1 MSFINLHFIQSI
13 PASLM
18 NRDDTDS
25 AKSITVGNVRRD
37 RISSQSWK
45 KAMRDTLRQQS
56 IENGVWGVRTKR
68 LPREVVDI
76 LVERGRDRDIATAKT
91 IRAFQASGISCH
103 EEKPQTNV
111 QLNVAETAKTVIAD
125 LVDAHFDEIQDNVP
139 DEVKTNLIKSFDP
152 DRVVD
157 IALFGRLI
165 TELKRAPRIDGAVG
179 VSHPFGVTSS
189 TVESDYWTSTDD
201 IQNDEDAASGNLGVS
216 DLTAPVFYRHIFVD
230 TTQLEHNLA
239 GTDIGI
245 NDVLHKLINVAITA
259 SPTGKQNSTS
269 AHTLPSVVI
278 AERSALNIS
287 AASAFTTPIKSDT
300 VLHDAIDK
308 LTRAVKRYS
317 IDFTALSLS
326 DEADDVLDTATHI
339 DAVNSIDELI
349 KRLVN

>member
-111 QLNVAETAKTVIAD
+111 QLNVA
-125 LVDAHFDEIQDNVP
+125 
-139 DEVKTNLIKSFDP
+139 
-152 DRVVD
+152 
-157 IALFGRLI
+157 
-165 TELKRAPRIDGAVG
+165 
-179 VSHPFGVTSS
+179 
-189 TVESDYWTSTDD
+189 
-201 IQNDEDAASGNLGVS
+201 
-216 DLTAPVFYRHIFVD
+216 
-230 TTQLEHNLA
+230 
-239 GTDIGI
+239 
-245 NDVLHKLINVAITA
+245 
-259 SPTGKQNSTS
+259 
-269 AHTLPSVVI
+269 
-278 AERSALNIS
+278 
-287 AASAFTTPIKSDT
+287 
-300 VLHDAIDK
+300 
-308 LTRAVKRYS
+308 
-317 IDFTALSLS
+317 
-326 DEADDVLDTATHI
+326 
-339 DAVNSIDELI
+339 
-349 KRLVN
+349 